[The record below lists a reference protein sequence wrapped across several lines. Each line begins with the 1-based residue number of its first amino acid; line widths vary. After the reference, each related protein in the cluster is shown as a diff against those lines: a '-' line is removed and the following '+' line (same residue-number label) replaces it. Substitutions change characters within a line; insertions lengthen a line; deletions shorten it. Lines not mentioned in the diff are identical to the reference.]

1 MADHKLQCVVR
12 ACACVCA
19 HACACVCTC
28 ANARRLWHA
37 PVTSAFALIVS
48 RYICV
53 SAQNPKI
60 MQAMMEIQMGACTVL
75 CACVWCART
84 REPVRVGSVSL
95 FTLNPKP

>member
-75 CACVWCART
+75 CECVWCART
-84 REPVRVGSVSL
+84 RAPVRVSVVSL
-95 FTLNPKP
+95 CPCTV